1 MQVDEQLGLETFLKE
16 KGIWYRFVNK
26 TETTHTADA
35 SNVTGIP
42 LSRITKNLVSQTEKG
57 EHVLLVVSGD
67 RRIDL
72 KKASS
77 ALGVR
82 NVSTVPFGKAES
94 ISGYPPGGTPTL
106 GHKTPMR
113 TVLDKSLV
121 SFETVFCGGGSR
133 SLLLELRVKDILE
146 ISQAIVA
153 DISEG

>member
-1 MQVDEQLGLETFLKE
+1 
-16 KGIWYRFVNK
+16 
-26 TETTHTADA
+26 
-35 SNVTGIP
+35 
-42 LSRITKNLVSQTEKG
+42 
-57 EHVLLVVSGD
+57 VSGD
-67 RRIDL
+67 RRVDL

-77 ALGVR
+77 ALGAR

-121 SFETVFCGGGSR
+121 TFKTVFCGGGSR
-133 SLLLELRVKDILE
+133 SLLLELRMKDILE